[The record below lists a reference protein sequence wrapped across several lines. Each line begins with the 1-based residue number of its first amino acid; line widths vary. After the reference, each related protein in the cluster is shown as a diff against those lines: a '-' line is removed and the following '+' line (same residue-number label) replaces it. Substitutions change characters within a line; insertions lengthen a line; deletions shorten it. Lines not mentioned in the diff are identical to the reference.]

1 MTLIIVVNAFAPFV
15 SLCLTSMPA
24 YQRSNAHAQNRRPYV
39 NPTPTPF
46 ANPLFFP
53 SLRALFSDLE
63 YTSTALS
70 SPTNEYTVRTCE
82 IT

>member
-1 MTLIIVVNAFAPFV
+1 MTLIIVVKAFPPFV
-15 SLCLTSMPA
+15 SPCLTSILA
-24 YQRSNAHAQNRRPYV
+24 YQRSNAHAQNKSPYV
-39 NPTPTPF
+39 KPTPTPF

-53 SLRALFSDLE
+53 SLRALLSELE
-63 YTSTALS
+63 YVSTALS